1 MGLPLIHDF
10 FNIMHGLKLSVLQ
23 SVGSQRVGH
32 DWATELSST
41 EHLEN
46 VGSMS
51 SVGFPDV
58 DMLPYTI
65 FKTPPANAQD
75 TRDMGSIPGSG
86 RSPWSRKWLLI
97 PMFLPGKFHGQRS
110 LAGYCPWGRKESDT
124 AKQLSTP
131 RITPPLISEK
141 SLTVRRLPS
150 PRW

>member
-1 MGLPLIHDF
+1 M
-10 FNIMHGLKLSVLQ
+10 
-23 SVGSQRVGH
+23 
-32 DWATELSST
+32 TELSST

-86 RSPWSRKWLLI
+86 RSPGVGSGYSFQCSCLENSMDRGAWQATV
-97 PMFLPGKFHGQRS
+97 HGATKSQTR
-110 LAGYCPWGRKESDT
+110 
-124 AKQLSTP
+124 LS
-131 RITPPLISEK
+131 S
-141 SLTVRRLPS
+141 
-150 PRW
+150 